1 MAAEVPI
8 SILLRKLQKLLAE
21 ERFIFPGLRNCVV
34 TAVNELK
41 KILLFLRAA
50 EPNHELETK
59 FLRTLYDAEHFTE
72 SFLLT
77 TVERP
82 LAFSSWRQLL
92 FSFKM
97 KKFVKCVRAVSTEFG
112 ETQSQ
117 PLEDMTHYSITEVRH
132 CRLRHNLV
140 DVGKKLVARLI
151 NDNDVSLR
159 VISLFSEEALG
170 KTTLARNVYDR
181 QDIQQHFECRAWLQ
195 VSGDLEYKDLL
206 YTILKQFPKSVSK
219 DLELMSEK
227 ELSDMLFQFLMERRF
242 LIVLDDVQTV
252 DVWLKLVRPFADAV
266 NGSRVILTT
275 RKLMVALLA
284 DPWSSPLKLIPSIE
298 QESDVLHKV
307 IEHVQTVARGD
318 AVEKLVARLIN
329 DKDESLRVISVVGKE
344 ALGKTALARSVYN
357 RLEIRQHFPLR
368 VWLHVSRDL
377 TYVDLLLIILKQL
390 PRCVLED
397 LELMSEKELSNML
410 FKFLME
416 DRFLIVLDDVQ
427 TVDVW
432 HKLSGPFADAMK
444 GSRVILTTRNL
455 HVAKGADPWSF
466 LLKEVGIQEYNT
478 DLLNNVREE
487 DILSICD
494 RLPPAILLLGGV
506 LSAIESREWSRV
518 VIDLTHQSKDQGQ
531 SPLSK
536 IVDFSFYQLP
546 SVLKPCFLYLT
557 LFPKAYEI
565 PIRRLLH
572 LWLAEGFVQFLPDV
586 SIPEDEAKIYLEEL
600 VCRNMIEIARWKSDG
615 SPKTCRMPSFLYD
628 HFLPKAKDIGFLHVH
643 HSKLD
648 SACTSTDSPEFH
660 ILRPAD
666 HFLQKARDFLHI
678 HHRKSDCTSTDSL
691 EFHIP
696 RLADQFGLQSTS
708 KPHIRKLR
716 SYVSFSSHKRN
727 TSNSGIGMF
736 LKTIINRRGFVLLKV
751 LDLEGVYKPLLP
763 EKLGKLQNLRYIG
776 LRWAGLDKCPDSI
789 GDLQC
794 LETLDLKY
802 TNINTL
808 PSSIWSA
815 KKLRHLYMNEM
826 SIEIPKESS
835 QNLQTLMDL
844 HIGANSPKDYYGLDK
859 FTSLRKL
866 GLTCHSD
873 KAQETAECIL
883 QLGNLQTL
891 KLKSRDPFGQPINL
905 KLAPMKEHRSLSN
918 LPLFGV
924 ISEGIGNLPQNL
936 TTLTLSMSE
945 LKDDPMPVLGKQ
957 LPQLSILRL
966 LSRSY
971 VGPKMT
977 CPPWHF
983 PNLRV
988 LKMWKL
994 GELEAW
1000 IVEKDAMPQLVELE
1014 IRGCKKMTSSDGLEK
1029 LPSLKELILT
1039 EMPPNFVADVR
1050 RKLSRDI
1057 LLTNEW
1063 EFPPSHVSFLS

>member
-8 SILLRKLQKLLAE
+8 SILLGKLQKLLAE
-21 ERFIFPGLRNCVV
+21 ERFIFPGLRNRVV
-34 TAVNELK
+34 TAVNELE

-50 EPNHELETK
+50 EPNHEKTRSSLLETR
-59 FLRTLYDAEHFTE
+59 FLRTLYSAEHFTE

-97 KKFVKCVRAVSTEFG
+97 KKFVECVRAVSTAFG

-117 PLEDMTHYSITEVRH
+117 PLEDMTHYSITEVRR

-151 NDNDVSLR
+151 NDNDVSLC

-170 KTTLARNVYDR
+170 NTTLARNVYDR

-206 YTILKQFPKSVSK
+206 CTILKQFPKSVLK

-252 DVWLKLVRPFADAV
+252 DVWRKLVHPFADAV

-284 DPWSSPLKLIPSIE
+284 DTGSSPLKLMPSIE

-344 ALGKTALARSVYN
+344 ALGETALARSVYN
-357 RLEIRQHFPLR
+357 RLEIRRHFPWR

-377 TYVDLLLIILKQL
+377 TYMDLLLIILKQL
-390 PRCVLED
+390 PRCVLKD
-397 LELMSEKELSNML
+397 LELMSEKELSDML

-416 DRFLIVLDDVQ
+416 QRFLIVLDDVQ

-432 HKLSGPFADAMK
+432 LKLFRPFADAVN
-444 GSRVILTTRNL
+444 GSRVILTTRDL
-455 HVAKGADPWSF
+455 DVAKGVDPWSSPLELRPLTEQESWSLF
-466 LLKEVGIQEYNT
+466 LKEVGIQEYNT
-478 DLLNNVREE
+478 DLLNNVRAE
-487 DILSICD
+487 DIQSICD
-494 RLPPAILLLGGV
+494 GLPQAILLLGGV
-506 LSAIESREWSRV
+506 LSTIELKEWSRV

-536 IVDFSFYQLP
+536 IVDFSFYLLP
-546 SVLKPCFLYLT
+546 SVLKPCFLYLA

-586 SIPEDEAKIYLEEL
+586 SIPEDEAKIYLEVL

-615 SPKTCRMPSFLYD
+615 SPKTCLMPSFLYD
-628 HFLPKAKDIGFLHVH
+628 HFLQKAKDIGFLHVH

-648 SACTSTDSPEFH
+648 SVCTSTDSPEFH
-660 ILRPAD
+660 ILR
-666 HFLQKARDFLHI
+666 
-678 HHRKSDCTSTDSL
+678 
-691 EFHIP
+691 
-696 RLADQFGLQSTS
+696 LADQFGVKSNCTMKS
-708 KPHIRKLR
+708 HIRKLR
-716 SYVSFSSHKRN
+716 SYVSFNSQKRD
-727 TSNSGIGMF
+727 TSNNGIGML
-736 LKTIINRRGFVLLKV
+736 LKTIITKRGFVLLKV
-751 LDLEGVYKPLLP
+751 LDLEGVYKPMLP
-763 EKLGKLQNLRYIG
+763 AKLGKLQNLKYIG
-776 LRWAGLDKCPDSI
+776 LRWTGLDKCPDSI
-789 GDLQC
+789 GDLPC

-802 TNINTL
+802 TNINNL
-808 PSSIWSA
+808 PSSIWNA
-815 KKLRHLYMNEM
+815 KKLRHLYMNEL

-844 HIGANSPKDYYGLDK
+844 HIGANSPKDYGLDK

-866 GLTCHSD
+866 GLTCHS
-873 KAQETAECIL
+873 KSAEETAKCIL

-905 KLAPMKEHRSLSN
+905 VLEPMKEHRSLSN
-918 LPLFGV
+918 LYLFG
-924 ISEGIGNLPQNL
+924 
-936 TTLTLSMSE
+936 
-945 LKDDPMPVLGKQ
+945 D
-957 LPQLSILRL
+957 
-966 LSRSY
+966 
-971 VGPKMT
+971 
-977 CPPWHF
+977 
-983 PNLRV
+983 
-988 LKMWKL
+988 
-994 GELEAW
+994 
-1000 IVEKDAMPQLVELE
+1000 
-1014 IRGCKKMTSSDGLEK
+1014 
-1029 LPSLKELILT
+1029 
-1039 EMPPNFVADVR
+1039 FVADVR
-1050 RKLSRDI
+1050 RKLSGDK
-1057 LLTNEW
+1057 LLTNMW
-1063 EFPPSHVSFLS
+1063 EFPPSH